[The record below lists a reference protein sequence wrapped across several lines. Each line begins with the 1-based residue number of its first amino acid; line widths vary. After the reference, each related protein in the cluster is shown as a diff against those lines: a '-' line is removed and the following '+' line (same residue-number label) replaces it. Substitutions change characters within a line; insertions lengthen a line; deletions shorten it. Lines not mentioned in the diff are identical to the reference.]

1 MHEPAENRCIKILF
15 AVRIIVVYHVKNGY
29 ITLIVSI
36 MTLME
41 EICGTLCNI
50 IPDYIGFFKSEG
62 EYHEQ
67 CKRT

>member
-41 EICGTLCNI
+41 EICGKFSLGLFEII
-50 IPDYIGFFKSEG
+50 IPYLFFVVIQE
-62 EYHEQ
+62 
-67 CKRT
+67 